1 MLWTERTFWGGGGLG
16 CGVNTNKQTHIILWN
31 QNDFK
36 FLNSNIGSLKT
47 VEQSFPIMK
56 ENYFYQKFYTQ

>member
-1 MLWTERTFWGGGGLG
+1 MLWTERTFWGVRGMG
-16 CGVNTNKQTHIILWN
+16 CGVNTNKRTYIILWN
-31 QNDFK
+31 QNDFE

-47 VEQSFPIMK
+47 VEQSFQNK

>member
-1 MLWTERTFWGGGGLG
+1 MLWTERTFWGSGGVG
-16 CGVNTNKQTHIILWN
+16 CGVNTNKQTHIIVWN

-47 VEQSFPIMK
+47 VEQSFQIMK